1 MGEARLE
8 AWTVSWPVA
17 REGAQ
22 EEAFDQAWALLEILV
37 EADSVGPPMQAAK
50 ECLRVASVAEEAS
63 LVSEGF
69 SAEPPVP

>member
-1 MGEARLE
+1 ME

-22 EEAFDQAWALLEILV
+22 EEAFDRAWALLEVLA
-37 EADSVGPPMQAAK
+37 EADSVGLPMQAAK
-50 ECLRVASVAEEAS
+50 EYLGVASVAEEAS
-63 LVSEGF
+63 LVSEDS